1 MTTQTRI
8 SLAPKRY
15 GKSPV
20 KWKWKKDGLQ
30 LQFKMSWVTLF
41 FIFFFATRGC
51 ATSQDFQCDPH
62 KDDEQ
67 QLRDRLTRHLKISAG
82 LQSRG
87 TNDFAGF
94 SIIKSRNY

>member
-1 MTTQTRI
+1 MILLKLIIKQRK
-8 SLAPKRY
+8 SLIPFY
-15 GKSPV
+15 C
-20 KWKWKKDGLQ
+20 L
-30 LQFKMSWVTLF
+30 TLF
-41 FIFFFATRGC
+41 FIFFATRGC
-51 ATSQDFQCDPH
+51 ATSQDLQCDPH